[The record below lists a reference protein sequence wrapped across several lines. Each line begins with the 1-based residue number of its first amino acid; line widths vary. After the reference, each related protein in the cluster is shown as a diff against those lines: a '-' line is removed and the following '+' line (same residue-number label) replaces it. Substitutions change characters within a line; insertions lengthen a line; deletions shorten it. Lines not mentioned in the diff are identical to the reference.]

1 MLRLGLGMNRNR
13 KSRNIVRSV
22 NDGQAEPNAVFKAVL
37 IYENV
42 TAGAR
47 ARCCLERL
55 ARESG
60 KALQEQMWNFDVLG
74 IREARNGAASAARK
88 ADVVAV
94 SASGQLE
101 FPGAVRAW
109 FDMWLWLLEDENPA
123 LLALFDSSATLRVGS
138 VHPYLSRIAQ
148 RAGIEFFS
156 ANRQVS
162 LFPVVRPKEDAI
174 WPESVERALLSWLKS
189 RGRGKRSIGH
199 RGDAKC
205 CQLEK
210 PIYLPETCSRSK
222 RC

>member
-1 MLRLGLGMNRNR
+1 MLLLGLGMNRNR
-13 KSRNIVRSV
+13 KSRNIARSL

-60 KALQEQMWNFDVLG
+60 KTLEEQMWNFDVLG

-109 FDMWLWLLEDENPA
+109 LDMWLWLLEDENPA
-123 LLALFDSSATLRVGS
+123 LLALFDSSATPTVGS

-156 ANRQVS
+156 AHRQVS
-162 LFPVVRPKEDAI
+162 LFPAIRPKEEAI

-189 RGRGKRSIGH
+189 RGRAKRSVVSS
-199 RGDAKC
+199 RKC

-210 PIYLPETCSRSK
+210 PIYV
-222 RC
+222 

>member
-1 MLRLGLGMNRNR
+1 MLPLGLGMNRNG
-13 KSRNIVRSV
+13 KSRNIARSV
-22 NDGQAEPNAVFKAVL
+22 NDGQAKPSAVFKAVL

-55 ARESG
+55 ARESA
-60 KALQEQMWNFDVLG
+60 KTLEEQMWNFDVLG
-74 IREARNGAASAARK
+74 IREERNGAASAARK

-109 FDMWLWLLEDENPA
+109 FDMWLRLLEDENPA
-123 LLALFDSSATLRVGS
+123 LLDSSTTPTVGS

-156 ANRQVS
+156 AHRPVS

-174 WPESVERALLSWLKS
+174 WPEPVERALLSWLKS
-189 RGRGKRSIGH
+189 RGPAKRSVVSS
-199 RGDAKC
+199 RKC
-205 CQLEK
+205 CQLER
-210 PIYLPETCSRSK
+210 PIYV
-222 RC
+222 